1 MKRWAAAETILDAA
15 KTAPALRHVDDV
27 NKASTAVILEALERS
42 GPMAPGVGEYYQ
54 RRAER
59 GESLAPYEQRIAR
72 ALLQEGPFEAVY
84 EIGSGIS
91 ALPILMALNGVR
103 SIGVERDTPRADLG
117 REILRRL
124 SRSHPGLAAM
134 CEIRRASAPEALRGE
149 DFSECAAVFTNI
161 TSSISNDELEE
172 IIALVS
178 PFRAVI
184 ADLSRFFEVRDKA
197 GESELLDRFIRA
209 GWRRPAPL
217 ATPRDTYWMFRR
229 QAELDPHDD

>member
-1 MKRWAAAETILDAA
+1 
-15 KTAPALRHVDDV
+15 
-27 NKASTAVILEALERS
+27 
-42 GPMAPGVGEYYQ
+42 MAPGVGEYYQ

-59 GESLAPYEQRIAR
+59 GEVLAPYEQRIAR

-103 SIGVERDTPRADLG
+103 SIGIERDTPRADLG
-117 REILRRL
+117 REILERL
-124 SRSHPGLAAM
+124 SSSHPGLEAL

-149 DFSECAAVFTNI
+149 DASQCAAVFTNI
-161 TSSISNDELEE
+161 TSSISNDELDEV
-172 IIALVS
+172 IALVS

-197 GESELLDRFIRA
+197 AQSELLDRFIRA

-217 ATPRDTYWMFRR
+217 ATPGDTYWMFRR
-229 QAELDPHDD
+229 QAEFDPHDD